1 MTDTISSG
9 IRRLDDVLGGGLPAN
24 GIALIAGSPGTGKT
38 ILAQHYVFHN
48 STDER
53 PALYCSTVSEPLDK
67 MLRYGQS
74 LQLFDASRVG
84 SSVFF
89 EDLGAVVSDG
99 GLGAVLDRLEVL
111 LREHRPSVIAIDS
124 FKALSAFAS
133 DDASYRRFLHGLAGR
148 LSAIATSA
156 FFLGEYTS
164 TEMGLSAEF
173 AVADSVIRLS
183 LNNSGPRATRVLEV
197 LKMRGGAYASGQH
210 AYRISERGIDVFPR
224 IADALDPTSH
234 NVDRVRISAGIK
246 ALDDLLHDGYWR
258 GASTLVAGPTGS
270 GKTLMGLHFIF
281 GGLAAG
287 EPGIFAT
294 LQESRSQLARVASS
308 YDWSL
313 EAETVTIYNVSPVDI
328 QIDQWLHELFELAED
343 TGARR
348 IVIDSLGDLAI
359 AAGEELRYREYMYS
373 LMHRC
378 ARQQISLLMTQE
390 LPDLFGVSRL
400 SDFGVSHLS
409 DNVVLLQYIA
419 DTGRLRRAI
428 TVLKTRASAHEPI
441 THEFEINENGL
452 VLIGPIYATF
462 SGEVAPTTTARD
474 PSTRA

>member
-99 GLGAVLDRLEVL
+99 GLDAVLDRLEVL

-124 FKALSAFAS
+124 FKALSAFAP

-164 TEMGLSAEF
+164 TEMGVSAEF
-173 AVADSVIRLS
+173 AVADGVIRLA
-183 LNNSGPRATRVLEV
+183 LNKTGPRATRL
-197 LKMRGGAYASGQH
+197 L
-210 AYRISERGIDVFPR
+210 
-224 IADALDPTSH
+224 
-234 NVDRVRISAGIK
+234 
-246 ALDDLLHDGYWR
+246 DLLHDGYWR

-294 LQESRSQLARVASS
+294 LQES
-308 YDWSL
+308 
-313 EAETVTIYNVSPVDI
+313 T
-328 QIDQWLHELFELAED
+328 
-343 TGARR
+343 
-348 IVIDSLGDLAI
+348 
-359 AAGEELRYREYMYS
+359 
-373 LMHRC
+373 
-378 ARQQISLLMTQE
+378 
-390 LPDLFGVSRL
+390 
-400 SDFGVSHLS
+400 
-409 DNVVLLQYIA
+409 
-419 DTGRLRRAI
+419 
-428 TVLKTRASAHEPI
+428 
-441 THEFEINENGL
+441 
-452 VLIGPIYATF
+452 
-462 SGEVAPTTTARD
+462 
-474 PSTRA
+474 